1 MSPIDRLIEFVG
13 RFPPDAPA
21 SLFFGVTICAGSI
34 AIRVECA

>member
-21 SLFFGVTICAGSI
+21 SLLYCVI
-34 AIRVECA
+34 IRVECA